1 MLAQEKIRRYL
12 RERKRP
18 VTAEQI
24 ALHFLLNTSTVRRAL
39 NELQAQ
45 GYVTAAPAHRP
56 SGQPISVWSY
66 CHETAP
72 KPEPEEIH
80 APPECA
86 PPVPVAVSKPPA
98 KPQPSRPAPV
108 VWPTSSYSK
117 PQTSYP
123 NVRGYDD

>member
-24 ALHFLLNTSTVRRAL
+24 ALYFLLNTSTVRRAL
-39 NELQAQ
+39 HELQAQ

-66 CHETAP
+66 SHETAP
-72 KPEPEEIH
+72 KPDPEPEPEEIH

-86 PPVPVAVSKPPA
+86 PPVPVAVPDLPP
-98 KPQPSRPAPV
+98 PPRRRPAPERPSV
-108 VWPTSSYSK
+108 IWPTSTY
-117 PQTSYP
+117 Q
-123 NVRGYDD
+123 RFD